1 VIPFFYISYRNLCMR
16 SYITSLN
23 TSPISSHDL
32 ASETGSCCGLDFVS
46 CTTGLSLSCYV
57 RGKIVSESG
66 MRSAGDMLEMKPCCD
81 SFLIGSSIMAHVRP
95 EKKLEE
101 IICA

>member
-1 VIPFFYISYRNLCMR
+1 METLVEVHNAEEIKTALATRTELIGINNRNLATLNIDR
-16 SYITSLN
+16 STTRL
-23 TSPISSHDL
+23 L
-32 ASETGSCCGLDFVS
+32 SECIRFAG
-46 CTTGLSLSCYV
+46 
-57 RGKIVSESG
+57 RMIVSESG